1 MRIRQPAAAILGFVI
16 FGTVPDVWVCLG
28 ALLIAGSGIYIA
40 RREARLVTA
49 GVTRAR
55 TM

>member
-1 MRIRQPAAAILGFVI
+1 MGNLTDRPVRGIACMVLGCGLVAINDAILE
-16 FGTVPDVWVCLG
+16 WL
-28 ALLIAGSGIYIA
+28 SIA